1 MSRQACYDQ
10 VKRLACSVRRLPSA
24 CPHRPA
30 NDSSGRTAQTAITR
44 VREDQDSRE
53 RSATHERRRKQV
65 MTRHR
70 HSLVVVDRNSTTAAR
85 HLIATFDHLT
95 PRVFIVLQEDR
106 SSLVLTALFS
116 RILFVP
122 ATARNQLTSRDRAN
136 SRGRVQLALY
146 VRLSKLSS

>member
-1 MSRQACYDQ
+1 
-10 VKRLACSVRRLPSA
+10 
-24 CPHRPA
+24 
-30 NDSSGRTAQTAITR
+30 
-44 VREDQDSRE
+44 
-53 RSATHERRRKQV
+53 